1 MIGEAVTITGETVV
15 GAAGATFASGSA
27 AKAGTPSVSAA
38 RRKERGREVF
48 MRWIVFMDKDLGAP
62 PSPAWLDGFGWDG
75 MRARMG
81 ATLR

>member
-1 MIGEAVTITGETVV
+1 
-15 GAAGATFASGSA
+15 
-27 AKAGTPSVSAA
+27 VSAA

-81 ATLR
+81 TTLR